1 MAKEKRATVGRE
13 VIQGAKEVLAALKG
27 DKTAGRKHVVPSVD
41 VAEVRRCLKLSQA
54 EFAAAFGLSLD
65 SVKNWEQGH
74 RSPEGPAKVLLAVI
88 AKDPQAVQNALAGY
102 RCGEGADRIC
112 EQGATCCI
120 IEFCGFRRFLAWMCP
135 PYEPHSEHPRRIVM
149 YAVIETGGK
158 QYRVAPG
165 DVVRV
170 ETLPGDVGAEVELG
184 RVLAVVNDSNEL
196 TAGSGVSDARVKGT
210 ISGHGR
216 GDKVIVFKFKR
227 KKQYK
232 RTIGHRQNYTEVKV
246 SEILA

>member
-1 MAKEKRATVGRE
+1 
-13 VIQGAKEVLAALKG
+13 
-27 DKTAGRKHVVPSVD
+27 
-41 VAEVRRCLKLSQA
+41 
-54 EFAAAFGLSLD
+54 
-65 SVKNWEQGH
+65 
-74 RSPEGPAKVLLAVI
+74 
-88 AKDPQAVQNALAGY
+88 
-102 RCGEGADRIC
+102 
-112 EQGATCCI
+112 
-120 IEFCGFRRFLAWMCP
+120 
-135 PYEPHSEHPRRIVM
+135 M

-196 TAGSGVSDARVKGT
+196 TAGSGVADARVKGT
-210 ISGHGR
+210 IAEHGR

-232 RTIGHRQNYTEVKV
+232 RTIGHRQNYTAVKV